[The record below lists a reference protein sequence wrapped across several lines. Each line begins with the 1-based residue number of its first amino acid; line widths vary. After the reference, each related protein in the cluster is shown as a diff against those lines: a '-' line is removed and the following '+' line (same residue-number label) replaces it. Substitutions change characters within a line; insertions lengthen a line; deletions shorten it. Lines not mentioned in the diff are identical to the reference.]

1 MSELSPQA
9 EAKDM
14 KEAATLQRVT
24 LENETKVGLLL
35 ALKGFTTQ
43 TVKDLLMPVKR
54 QKQDE
59 QEPEP
64 RPAAVYLARL
74 PDMTSFEKKAPF
86 ILHQAVTSDDAL
98 ENINKG
104 TGLQTR
110 LELKSIA
117 VIRSVFCVYHPDE
130 QEGGLAL
137 LNLMEE
143 MRIALLMYPLLNS
156 VFELDLKEGI
166 DQMVYPETGERGTA
180 PFYLG
185 EMVTT
190 WKLPPV
196 TRIDAAR
203 VTHGWPPNDPHALH
217 LQDNIPKT
225 DPIIKKE
232 RT

>member
-1 MSELSPQA
+1 
-9 EAKDM
+9 
-14 KEAATLQRVT
+14 VT
-24 LENETKVGLLL
+24 LENETKVGLLY
-35 ALKGFTTQ
+35 ALKDFTTQ
-43 TVKDLLMPVKR
+43 TVKGLPMPVKR

-59 QEPEP
+59 REPQP
-64 RPAAVYLARL
+64 RPAAVYLAHL
-74 PDMTSFEKKAPF
+74 SDMTSFEKKAPF
-86 ILHQAVTSDDAL
+86 ILHQTVTSNDAL

-117 VIRSVFCVYHPDE
+117 VIRSVFCIYHPDE

-143 MRIALLMYPLLNS
+143 MRIALLMYPLLKN

-166 DQMVYPETGERGTA
+166 SQMVYPETGERGTA

-196 TRIDAAR
+196 KRIDAAR
-203 VTHGWPPNDPHALH
+203 ITNGWPTNDPRALH
-217 LQDNIPKT
+217 LQDSIPKT
-225 DPIIKKE
+225 DPHIKTKGIGVNGE
-232 RT
+232 END

>member
-1 MSELSPQA
+1 M
-9 EAKDM
+9 
-14 KEAATLQRVT
+14 QRVT
-24 LENETKVGLLL
+24 LENETKVGLLF
-35 ALKGFTTQ
+35 ALKDFTER
-43 TVKDLLMPVKR
+43 TVKNLPMPVKQQSR
-54 QKQDE
+54 DKGKPD
-59 QEPEP
+59 P
-64 RPAAVYLARL
+64 RPAEVFLARL

-86 ILHQAVTSDDAL
+86 ILHQAVTSEDGL

-110 LELKSIA
+110 LEMKSIA

-143 MRIALLMYPLLNS
+143 MRIALLMCPLLNK

-166 DQMVYPETGERGTA
+166 NQMVYPETGERGTA

-203 VTHGWPPNDPHALH
+203 VTNGWLPNDPRALH
-217 LQDNIPKT
+217 LQDSIPQMDPHNKT
-225 DPIIKKE
+225 KGLEPNGEEND
-232 RT
+232 

>member
-1 MSELSPQA
+1 M
-9 EAKDM
+9 
-14 KEAATLQRVT
+14 QRVT
-24 LENETKVGLLL
+24 LENETKVGLLF
-35 ALKGFTTQ
+35 ALKDFTIR
-43 TVKDLLMPVKR
+43 TVKGLPMPVKR

-59 QEPEP
+59 REPKP
-64 RPAAVYLARL
+64 RTAEVYLTRL

-86 ILHQAVTSDDAL
+86 ILHQAVTGEDAIGNVN
-98 ENINKG
+98 EG
-104 TGLQTR
+104 SGQRTR
-110 LELKSIA
+110 QGRKSTC
-117 VIRSVFCVYHPDE
+117 VVRSVFCVYHPDE

-143 MRIALLMYPLLNS
+143 MRIALLMYPLLNN
-156 VFELDLKEGI
+156 VFELDLKEHI
-166 DQMVYPETGERGTA
+166 SQMVYPETGERGTA

-217 LQDNIPKT
+217 LQDSIPKT
-225 DPIIKKE
+225 DPIIKTKGLE
-232 RT
+232 ANGEEND